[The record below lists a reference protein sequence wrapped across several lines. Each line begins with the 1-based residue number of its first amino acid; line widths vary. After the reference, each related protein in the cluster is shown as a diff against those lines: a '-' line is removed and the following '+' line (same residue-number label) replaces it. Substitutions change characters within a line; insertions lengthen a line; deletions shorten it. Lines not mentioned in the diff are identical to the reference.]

1 VWDEWKWRIEV
12 TNNHVI
18 KNLVSYFEVDGLQVK
33 LNNISGSSCSSG
45 IYFYPDIYPSRI
57 QISNN
62 IVLGNITGGSSWYL
76 GIFGEYK
83 YPISSLDVYKV
94 FNNIVYSIST
104 KKLDAG
110 IYIRTGGSWYVY
122 NNTSYN
128 NAIGIFAGI
137 PGSGYTVTKNNLA
150 YSNTSDYSG
159 IFFTSSTNNLSSD
172 ATAPAYGTYYRNA
185 TVNFVDPTNNDFRLL
200 PTDTGAKDKGIE
212 ETDSSIDLESLQSDI
227 AGNERY
233 DGYWDIGAFE
243 APTILYRSVGN
254 DQSNLAGDGNT
265 VTIASSTAVF
275 ANALPANV
283 GVGDVIQ
290 YGQSG
295 AYQLAFI
302 TGRSS
307 STEYAVQARTGAL
320 PSATSTAPAQV
331 FRAHEFLDDW
341 EDQVVADVN
350 DGIDDSVDD
359 LVLIPNLDLAASNTA
374 MFVPCYA
381 STSPDNLST
390 TIDGWT
396 TATTSYV
403 KVYTPVSVSE
413 VGESQRHAGKW
424 DEGKYRLALNNY
436 DALIIQDN
444 FIRIDGLQIAVPQI
458 DSYYDNPLDV
468 NTLNSN
474 NYIVISANVIKGE
487 NGASGNG
494 QVGININD
502 QSAIVLLDNNVIYG
516 IGQNND
522 NYKGIAITNCSNA
535 QIYNNTVS
543 GAQAGIK
550 IIADLASATNDVLF
564 DNIYDFFGNFL
575 ILDHNASDDATG
587 TNAVD
592 LSPARFATEA
602 AAWKAAFVDYE
613 NYDFRVRDISS
624 VLYDAGASISLVT
637 DDIIGNTRPKGD
649 HYDIGAFEY
658 AGQRPKF
665 RLSPGSTFK
674 LKGFLQLK

>member
-1 VWDEWKWRIEV
+1 MNSWGAHSNYGDVIV
-12 TNNHVI
+12 MNNTVYGCSGVGI
-18 KNLVSYFEVDGLQVK
+18 YKYGSKNL
-33 LNNISGSSCSSG
+33 I
-45 IYFYPDIYPSRI
+45 
-57 QISNN
+57 
-62 IVLGNITGGSSWYL
+62 
-76 GIFGEYK
+76 
-83 YPISSLDVYKV
+83 
-94 FNNIVYSIST
+94 
-104 KKLDAG
+104 A
-110 IYIRTGGSWYVY
+110 
-122 NNTSYN
+122 
-128 NAIGIFAGI
+128 
-137 PGSGYTVTKNNLA
+137 KNNLA
-150 YSNTSDYSG
+150 YNNTTDFSG
-159 IFFTSSTNNLSSD
+159 TFHASSTNNLSSD
-172 ATAPAYGTYYRNA
+172 NTAPAYGTYYRNA
-185 TVNFVDPTNNDFRLL
+185 SVSFLDPDNNDFRLL

-550 IIADLASATNDVLF
+550 IIADLASATNNVLF